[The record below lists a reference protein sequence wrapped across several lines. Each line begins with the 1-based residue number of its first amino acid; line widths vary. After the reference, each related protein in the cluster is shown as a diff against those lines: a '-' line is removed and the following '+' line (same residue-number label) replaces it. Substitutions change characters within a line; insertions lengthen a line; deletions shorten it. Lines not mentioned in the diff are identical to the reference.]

1 MDSIITAMLNSRLKM
16 LVEPLEIALEIVRKG
31 IPEFELYAKK
41 GREQR
46 SGPES
51 PWPLRSLLPSRSQA
65 HPRGPYSASS

>member
-31 IPEFELYAKK
+31 IPEFELYARK

-51 PWPLRSLLPSRSQA
+51 P
-65 HPRGPYSASS
+65 